1 MGCLND
7 FDVSFSEMS
16 FLPIVAQLILLKF
29 CPESPHFSM
38 LYEDDS
44 DEAEAAL
51 AVLRGKPE
59 VQAEVMAIRDESSK
73 SEVRW

>member
-1 MGCLND
+1 
-7 FDVSFSEMS
+7 
-16 FLPIVAQLILLKF
+16 
-29 CPESPHFSM
+29 M

-73 SEVRW
+73 SEVRWWRWRFWEFSIRLSLKSLKQWMKIISQARDH